1 MRPKV
6 LKMSLIVS
14 VIPFIIIRIVPFQF
28 LDSIILFYIKYEL
41 NMNPQYLIKTNFN
54 SSSGILH
61 YEEN

>member
-14 VIPFIIIRIVPFQF
+14 VIHFIMRIVPFHF

-54 SSSGILH
+54 CSSGILH

>member
-14 VIPFIIIRIVPFQF
+14 VIPFIIRIVPFQF